1 MQHALLCTMVK
12 KGMTI
17 RQMAQKCGKS
27 ATSIRHWLV
36 KYGIQTKRH
45 RGSSL
50 TALINEKDLREAVQ
64 QSISVAQVIR
74 ELGLAYGGPSYRAIK
89 SEVSRL
95 GLDVSHWKG
104 QKHGTSRPG
113 LISWAQV
120 LIEGS
125 PHKIKEG
132 RKKRLVSEGLLKD
145 GCAICGL
152 PPVWNEKPLVLRL
165 DHINGIRD
173 DNRLTNLRLI
183 CPNCD
188 SQTDT
193 FCGRNLKP
201 L

>member
-1 MQHALLCTMVK
+1 MQRALLCAMAK

-17 RQMAQKCGKS
+17 RQIAQKCGKS
-27 ATSIRHWLV
+27 ATAIRHWLV

-45 RGSSL
+45 RGASL
-50 TALINEKDLREAVQ
+50 ASLIDEDDLREAVH

-74 ELGLAYGGPSYRAIK
+74 ELGLAYGGPSYRAVK
-89 SEVSRL
+89 SEVLRL

-104 QKHGTSRPG
+104 QRHGTSRPG
-113 LISWAQV
+113 LIPWAQV
-120 LIEGS
+120 LVEGS
-125 PHKIKEG
+125 PYKIKED

-145 GCAICGL
+145 CCAICGL
-152 PPVWNEKPLVLRL
+152 SPLWNGKPLVLRL
-165 DHINGIRD
+165 DHINGVRD
-173 DNRLTNLRLI
+173 DNRLTNLRFI